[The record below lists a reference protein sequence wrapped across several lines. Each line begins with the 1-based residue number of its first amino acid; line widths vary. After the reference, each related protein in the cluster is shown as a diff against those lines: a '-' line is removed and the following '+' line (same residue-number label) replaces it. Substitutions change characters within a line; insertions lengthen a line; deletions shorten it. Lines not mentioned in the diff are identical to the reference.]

1 MPGDGLETWNPP
13 VESLRWSN
21 WRLRPPDRGNTVH
34 YPHGFYAYRADALQ
48 QVDYPLL
55 VVGEADGKNIMRKR
69 KPFGTQQGGKKRMK
83 RLGVG

>member
-13 VESLRWSN
+13 AESLRWSN

-55 VVGEADGKNIMRKR
+55 VVGEAVGVELGGDGCLDFAQKLDK
-69 KPFGTQQGGKKRMK
+69 
-83 RLGVG
+83 L